1 MAEPEFM
8 EDFDFGIEFA
18 DSDDIQTPV
27 EEDVNEERIDT
38 IEEKLDVLLT
48 QLQKGTSSTG
58 ELDEYKD
65 IVRIQVCDKLKEV
78 ERVILPLLYN
88 LKKNESKEY
97 IYWPNRT
104 DILDKQIQRVLSI
117 TRSLEGDM

>member
-1 MAEPEFM
+1 MSEPEFM

-38 IEEKLDVLLT
+38 IEEKLDLLLN
-48 QLQKGTSSTG
+48 QMQQGTAVQG
-58 ELDEYKD
+58 LDEYKD
-65 IVRIQVCDKLKEV
+65 ILKIQICDKLKEC

-104 DILDKQIQRVLSI
+104 EVIDKQIQRILSV
-117 TRSLEGDM
+117 TRSLEGEF

>member
-1 MAEPEFM
+1 
-8 EDFDFGIEFA
+8 
-18 DSDDIQTPV
+18 
-27 EEDVNEERIDT
+27 
-38 IEEKLDVLLT
+38 
-48 QLQKGTSSTG
+48 
-58 ELDEYKD
+58 
-65 IVRIQVCDKLKEV
+65 VCDKLKEV

-117 TRSLEGDM
+117 TRSLEGEM

>member
-65 IVRIQVCDKLKEV
+65 IVRIQVWYKASY
-78 ERVILPLLYN
+78 PTT
-88 LKKNESKEY
+88 S
-97 IYWPNRT
+97 
-104 DILDKQIQRVLSI
+104 IQP
-117 TRSLEGDM
+117 EEK

>member
-8 EDFDFGIEFA
+8 EDFDLGIEFA

-117 TRSLEGDM
+117 TRSLEGEM

>member
-48 QLQKGTSSTG
+48 QLQNGTSSTG
-58 ELDEYKD
+58 DLDEYKD

-117 TRSLEGDM
+117 TRSLNGDN

>member
-48 QLQKGTSSTG
+48 QLQNGTSSTG
-58 ELDEYKD
+58 DLDEYKD

-117 TRSLEGDM
+117 TRSLEGEM

>member
-117 TRSLEGDM
+117 TRSLEGEM